1 MKETGDEWG
10 GQRQRRVGS
19 WEQLLSSVPPTTHC
33 PPLLFCPARSERSK
47 RKSSAEGTTE
57 RELSHACS
65 SSAGLRNSGTFGV
78 VCSHTHI
85 LTNTHA
91 GVPVV
96 IQISAGLW
104 EREDK
109 TERVGEEWGRKELF
123 LWTIGAGWH
132 LPWEECLWGTEDW
145 NQDQAEEPAADG
157 GEGFILYLF

>member
-1 MKETGDEWG
+1 MSEEGRGREELAAESSSCLPSHPPLTVLPSFSARPGARGAKEKAVQRE
-10 GQRQRRVGS
+10 RQRGS
-19 WEQLLSSVPPTTHC
+19 WATLARLAQDSGIPGPLELCAHTH
-33 PPLLFCPARSERSK
+33 
-47 RKSSAEGTTE
+47 T
-57 RELSHACS
+57 
-65 SSAGLRNSGTFGV
+65 
-78 VCSHTHI
+78 HTHI